1 MGRISIE
8 SVEESRRI
16 NRSISENGMR
26 ETVRSVMEEK
36 GLDCP
41 SAKDYVNRHR

>member
-8 SVEESRRI
+8 SVNESARI
-16 NRSISENGMR
+16 NRSIRDNGMG
-26 ETVRSVMEEK
+26 ETVRSVMAEK

-41 SAKDYVNRHR
+41 SAKSYVNKHR